1 MRTSRT
7 LALGAVLLALV
18 VSACTPGEG
27 SSPGQEKPTITI
39 GSQGFYEAQL
49 MGEIYAQ
56 ALENAG
62 YTVERSLGIGT
73 REATQAA
80 IQDGQVDLLPEYI
93 GSALTFLGG
102 TASGDPAKTFEDLQ
116 AQLADLDLTG
126 LDYTPAQ
133 DQNAFVVRQE
143 TADLYSLTTMSDLA
157 AVATELIWGL
167 PPECE
172 TNELCSGALSD
183 AYGIPYDELQ
193 IEPLAACDAPIAT
206 ALNDGVVDVAELCS
220 TQPAIEQFNFV
231 VLTDD
236 KQTQPAE
243 NLAPIVRNEVLDAA
257 PDDFETTLNAVSAK
271 MTTEMLT
278 QLGVEVAVQNRGVAE
293 VATEWL
299 QNNGLI

>member
-1 MRTSRT
+1 MRINRT
-7 LALGAVLLALV
+7 LALGATVLALV
-18 VSACTPGEG
+18 LSACSSGG
-27 SSPGQEKPTITI
+27 SSSPAEQKPTVTV
-39 GSQGFYEAQL
+39 GSAGFYEAQL

-62 YTVERSLGIGT
+62 YTVERSLGLGT
-73 REATQAA
+73 REATQPA
-80 IQDGQVDLLPEYI
+80 IEEGQVNLLPEYI
-93 GSALTFLGG
+93 GSELTFLGG
-102 TASGDPAKTFEDLQ
+102 TASGDPEQTLSDLQ
-116 AQLADLDLTG
+116 SALADKSLVA

-143 TADLYSLTTMSDLA
+143 TADQYGLETMSDLA
-157 AVATELIWGL
+157 AVATELVWGL

-172 TNELCSGALSD
+172 TNDLCSGALSD
-183 AYGIPYDELQ
+183 AYGIPFDQLE

-236 KQTQPAE
+236 KQTQPSD
-243 NLAPIVRNEVLDAA
+243 NIVPIVTQDLLDAA
-257 PDDFETTLNAVSAK
+257 PDDFETTLNDVSAK

-278 QLGVEVAVQNRGVAE
+278 QLGVEVAVQNRDAAE
-293 VATEWL
+293 VAAEWL
-299 QNNGLI
+299 TEQGLI